1 MSSYQTS
8 KKKLSKPSWKQDL
21 KISLATSEDLGHSQT
36 WRMTR
41 GRKNK
46 NQGDLFEPIVNHSIQ
61 HVWLE
66 HPVPDKLFFLA
77 TGEGCGT
84 VEVKSNQPF
93 CVFDLSCFFL
103 IWVCPS
109 TTFLRIRISYDP
121 QDLNSRNLF

>member
-8 KKKLSKPSWKQDL
+8 KKKLSKPSWKKDL
-21 KISLATSEDLGHSQT
+21 KISLATSEDLGHSRT

-41 GRKNK
+41 GGGENK
-46 NQGDLFEPIVNHSIQ
+46 KEGNQDLFEPIVNHSIQ

-84 VEVKSNQPF
+84 VEVNQINHL
-93 CVFDLSCFFL
+93 V
-103 IWVCPS
+103 
-109 TTFLRIRISYDP
+109 Y
-121 QDLNSRNLF
+121 

>member
-84 VEVKSNQPF
+84 VEVNQINHVVYLTSLASF
-93 CVFDLSCFFL
+93 S
-103 IWVCPS
+103 
-109 TTFLRIRISYDP
+109 
-121 QDLNSRNLF
+121 